1 MFSAMEM
8 APPDSILGLTEA
20 FNKDAN
26 PKKVNLS
33 VGVYKDAEGKTPV
46 FRTVKKAEARL
57 VEKEATK
64 GYLPIDGAPDYC
76 AAVQRMIFGEEHE
89 LYSSKRAATSHTP
102 GGTGALRVAA
112 EFIKALN
119 PKATVWLSEP
129 TWPNHPAILKAAG
142 VEHKTY
148 AYYDAAT
155 KSFAFDAMM
164 EAIEKIPAGD
174 VILLHACCHN
184 PSGIDPTLAQWKKI
198 ADGVRRRE
206 ILPLFDFAYQGLAE
220 GLRED
225 AVGMLEFCR
234 PGEELLISSSFSKNF
249 GLYSER
255 VGALTVV
262 GANQE
267 ATLKAQSNVKKII
280 RAIYSNPPNHGGA
293 VVSTIL
299 NDAELRA
306 EWEQEVT
313 ALRERIH
320 SMRKLFVETLRA
332 KGVAQDFSFLI
343 RQQGMFSF
351 SGLTREQ
358 VVRLR
363 QEYAIYIV
371 ESGRIN
377 VAGMTAKNMDYLCD
391 AIATVLRG

>member
-1 MFSAMEM
+1 MGCGGAKSCRC
-8 APPDSILGLTEA
+8 SISPTRGW
-20 FNKDAN
+20 
-26 PKKVNLS
+26 P
-33 VGVYKDAEGKTPV
+33 
-46 FRTVKKAEARL
+46 
-57 VEKEATK
+57 
-64 GYLPIDGAPDYC
+64 
-76 AAVQRMIFGEEHE
+76 
-89 LYSSKRAATSHTP
+89 RA
-102 GGTGALRVAA
+102 
-112 EFIKALN
+112 
-119 PKATVWLSEP
+119 
-129 TWPNHPAILKAAG
+129 
-142 VEHKTY
+142 
-148 AYYDAAT
+148 
-155 KSFAFDAMM
+155 
-164 EAIEKIPAGD
+164 
-174 VILLHACCHN
+174 
-184 PSGIDPTLAQWKKI
+184 
-198 ADGVRRRE
+198 
-206 ILPLFDFAYQGLAE
+206 
-220 GLRED
+220 
-225 AVGMLEFCR
+225 
-234 PGEELLISSSFSKNF
+234 GEELLISSSFSKNF